1 MGKKTFSVA
10 SFEDQIVFF
19 ERICKNDQ
27 TKDPGIVT
35 ELMSGALDKRLRSM
49 RESGAHS
56 VSVDD
61 SQGKFDHILQMIKWL
76 SNVAGGMV
84 YLADNKILH
93 KDLRKVFA
101 RLQENFSIGLEHL

>member
-1 MGKKTFSVA
+1 
-10 SFEDQIVFF
+10 
-19 ERICKNDQ
+19 
-27 TKDPGIVT
+27 
-35 ELMSGALDKRLRSM
+35 MSGALDKRLRSM